1 MREFRRKYISLFVN
15 LPVMDSRFIQADGSI
30 NVDDNKG
37 KNIVIAYVGD

>member
-1 MREFRRKYISLFVN
+1 
-15 LPVMDSRFIQADGSI
+15 MDSRFIQADGSI